1 MRKFELENILKVTA
15 IDNEFEL
22 EKATAFFNRLR
33 LLVKE
38 DPALKPLRAHLADL
52 IEAYE
57 SEHWSDVDSIS
68 EKQIEESDRAERLAE
83 RVEHHI
89 QLRRDLIRETLKAHG
104 LNQNAL
110 GDILGHRK
118 NYISELINGVRPF
131 SMEDIKVIHR
141 VLGIDYVNLII
152 PVIKERTAKRI
163 RIAIK
168 KLNKPGLK
176 LKEEDIELEP
186 A

>member
-1 MRKFELENILKVTA
+1 MQKFKLENILKVTA

-33 LLVKE
+33 LLVK
-38 DPALKPLRAHLADL
+38 DDQSLKPLRAHLAVL

-57 SEHWSDVDSIS
+57 SENWSDVDSLS
-68 EKQIEESDRAERLAE
+68 EAQIQESDKAERMAA
-83 RVEHHI
+83 RVEQHI
-89 QLRRDLIRETLKAHG
+89 QLRKDLIREKLQEHD

-110 GDILGHRK
+110 GEILGHRK